1 MAVKE
6 LYTASERWF
15 TDQAVSRQLVTQ
27 DQVSKAVA
35 DQLMIRH
42 QEGRSVRVWEV
53 FGSQV
58 SVMLP
63 EIVEDLLESLCKSDA
78 GGEGLNMLGR
88 VLVELGYATREQLE
102 ESLAIQ
108 AQEQASG
115 TWRLIGQILVEKG
128 FVVKINFRM
137 LSISLRA
144 AENLSN
150 PARSNTSSTTRNTLL
165 ARVEPLFV
173 RAWPKSIVRSSTLP
187 RSI

>member
-1 MAVKE
+1 
-6 LYTASERWF
+6 
-15 TDQAVSRQLVTQ
+15 
-27 DQVSKAVA
+27 
-35 DQLMIRH
+35 MIRH

-53 FGSQV
+53 MVLNG
-58 SVMLP
+58 VMLP

-108 AQEQASG
+108 AQERASG

-128 FVVKINFRM
+128 FAAKINFRM
-137 LSISLRA
+137 LDILESCR
-144 AENLSN
+144 NLSN
-150 PARSNTSSTTRNTLL
+150 PARSSSTTRNTLL

-173 RAWPKSIVRSSTLP
+173 AMAEEHCALFDIARGVSDGSHGRDTDRSGKH
-187 RSI
+187 RD

>member
-15 TDQAVSRQLVTQ
+15 TDQAVSRQLITQ
-27 DQVSKAVA
+27 EQVSKAVA

-53 FGSQV
+53 MVLNG
-58 SVMLP
+58 VMLP

-108 AQEQASG
+108 AQERASG
-115 TWRLIGQILVEKG
+115 TWRLIGQILVERD
-128 FVVKINFRM
+128 FAAKINFRM
-137 LSISLRA
+137 LDILESR
-144 AENLSN
+144 
-150 PARSNTSSTTRNTLL
+150 R
-165 ARVEPLFV
+165 
-173 RAWPKSIVRSSTLP
+173 KSK
-187 RSI
+187 

>member
-15 TDQAVSRQLVTQ
+15 TDQAVSRKLVTQ
-27 DQVSKAVA
+27 EQVSKAVA

-53 FGSQV
+53 MVLNG
-58 SVMLP
+58 VMLP

-108 AQEQASG
+108 AQERASG

-128 FVVKINFRM
+128 FCRQNQLQDALDILESR
-137 LSISLRA
+137 R
-144 AENLSN
+144 
-150 PARSNTSSTTRNTLL
+150 
-165 ARVEPLFV
+165 
-173 RAWPKSIVRSSTLP
+173 KSK
-187 RSI
+187 

>member
-15 TDQAVSRQLVTQ
+15 TDQAVSRKLITQ
-27 DQVSKAVA
+27 EQVSKAVA

-53 FGSQV
+53 MVLNG
-58 SVMLP
+58 VMMP

-108 AQEQASG
+108 AQERANG

-128 FVVKINFRM
+128 FCRQNQLQDALDILESR
-137 LSISLRA
+137 R
-144 AENLSN
+144 
-150 PARSNTSSTTRNTLL
+150 
-165 ARVEPLFV
+165 
-173 RAWPKSIVRSSTLP
+173 KSK
-187 RSI
+187 